1 MCKIQTTNL
10 FKEIPEA
17 GQELFQTLWQNAQL
31 RIERIV
37 SRGHC
42 SPEGF
47 WYDQA
52 WDEWVLLLKGS
63 AGLSIEGQAE
73 EVALTPGD
81 CLLLPSGVKHRV
93 AWTDKNETTI
103 WLAVHVMKDEA

>member
-10 FKEIPEA
+10 FKEIPESS
-17 GQELFQTLWQNAQL
+17 QELFQTLWQNAQF

-73 EVALTPGD
+73 VVALTPGD

-103 WLAVHVMKDEA
+103 WLAVHVMKDEG